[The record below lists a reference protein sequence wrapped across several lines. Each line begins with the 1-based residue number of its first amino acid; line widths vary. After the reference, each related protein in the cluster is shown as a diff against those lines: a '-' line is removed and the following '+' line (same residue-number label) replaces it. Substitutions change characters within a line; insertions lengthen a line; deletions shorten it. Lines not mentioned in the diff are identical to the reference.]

1 MHYVDPAAGQMDA
14 FRDLPV
20 DVPIEMLNLIRYRD
34 LAEYPD
40 DHACA
45 AEGLFGAEAYRR
57 YMAARGLVFARF
69 GGSILWKGEPQLV
82 LIGPDSEA
90 WDMAFVARYPDAAAF
105 LAMIA
110 DPEYRQAVIHRQ
122 AAVQT
127 SRLIRI
133 APADS

>member
-14 FRDLPV
+14 FRDLPG

-40 DHACA
+40 EHACA

-57 YMAARGLVFARF
+57 YMATSAPVFARF
-69 GGSILWKGEPQLV
+69 GGRMLWQGEPQLV

-90 WDMAFVARYPDAAAF
+90 WDLAFVARYPDAAAF
-105 LAMIA
+105 LAMVA
-110 DPEYRQAVIHRQ
+110 DPEYREAVVHRR
-122 AAVQT
+122 AGVQT

-133 APADS
+133 AAADT